1 MGCIHSTSDDF
12 KDWMVNKWSDSV
24 FFKKMKSYDK
34 RNWRIFKTKNI
45 ICIDRNILKNTVHY
59 YNTYTLVCD
68 RGLYFFTTNPSI
80 AVNKELLYIYWENF
94 YNVMYSVKPSIIYID
109 ATITYPRNNNMEQFY
124 PHKYI
129 NIFVNDNNMQ
139 KISENITIFSKIAEI
154 NRKKQEEYENRMNEA
169 VKIIV
174 PGSRNTNL
182 DMDTIRRAI
191 PSRNSKSLNKKNS
204 GKRDNTSRQSNRI
217 KSNNNFN
224 SNNSSNSINENHHIN
239 KIIDDN
245 NDNNN
250 LEMVGKDNKKDEN
263 RKVEQAFVSRNHK
276 HNLTESICSVD
287 DEISNFHNNHEPIH
301 LGAPV
306 PQPTYLNHL
315 HNTNKLGSTGNNTTR
330 SHIQTLS
337 PVIDAYTMETVDRDY
352 TVHSVNKTSGN
363 TSPDVNNYVPSP
375 EMEGI
380 IDNNESDE
388 NEYSTNTTTPSTS
401 KNEIHDN

>member
-109 ATITYPRNNNMEQFY
+109 ATVTYPRNNNME
-124 PHKYI
+124 
-129 NIFVNDNNMQ
+129 
-139 KISENITIFSKIAEI
+139 
-154 NRKKQEEYENRMNEA
+154 QEEYENRMNEA

-182 DMDTIRRAI
+182 DIDTIRRAI
-191 PSRNSKSLNKKNS
+191 PSRNSKSLNKKNF

-224 SNNSSNSINENHHIN
+224 SNNSSNSITENHHIN

-388 NEYSTNTTTPSTS
+388 NEYSTNTTTTSTS
-401 KNEIHDN
+401 KNEIHHN